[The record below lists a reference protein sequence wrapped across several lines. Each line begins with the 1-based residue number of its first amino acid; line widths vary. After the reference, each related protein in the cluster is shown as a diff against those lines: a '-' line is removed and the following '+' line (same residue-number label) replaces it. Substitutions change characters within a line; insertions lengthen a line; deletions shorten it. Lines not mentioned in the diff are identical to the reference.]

1 MTLWISD
8 AAREAMAEEARTR
21 PRVETGGG
29 LFGYE
34 SDATIVIEQIGVARG
49 ATKRTATSFIPDH
62 LDLQTQIDR
71 VIAETDGRC
80 YLVGEWHTHPWGVP
94 YLSRTDKAS
103 VRRTADRP
111 AIGLARPVA
120 IVLAPTGVPGARA
133 RLRAFR
139 WDPLTRV
146 IDKQRP
152 RDFALPVDVT
162 DRRVRAD
169 T

>member
-1 MTLWISD
+1 
-8 AAREAMAEEARTR
+8 MAEEARAR

-34 SDATIVIEQIGVARG
+34 SDAIIVIERIGVAGG

-62 LDLQTQIDR
+62 LDLQRQIDR
-71 VIAETDGRC
+71 AIAETKGRC

-94 YLSRTDKAS
+94 CLSRTDKAS

-120 IVLAPTGVPGARA
+120 IVLAPTGVPGT
-133 RLRAFR
+133 RLRLGAYL
-139 WDPLTRV
+139 WDSVHRV
-146 IDKQRP
+146 VVKQRP
-152 RDFALPVDVT
+152 RGFALPDQGSAT
-162 DRRVRAD
+162 FEIGS
-169 T
+169 TC